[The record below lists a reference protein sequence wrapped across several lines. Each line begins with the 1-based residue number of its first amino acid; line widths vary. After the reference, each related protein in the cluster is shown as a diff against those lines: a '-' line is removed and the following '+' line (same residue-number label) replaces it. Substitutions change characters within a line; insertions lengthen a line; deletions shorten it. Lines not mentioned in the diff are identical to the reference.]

1 MALSHFIKDT
11 NANMLHKLILTQ
23 LIEKAF
29 NHYLGLKQADK
40 LPAQLVG
47 HTLGIQLKGLNLT
60 FYCVFNTHKVHINQ
74 DCIDTPTLM
83 IAAPPFTLLK
93 MAMSTDTSEAL
104 QEPQLQ
110 LTGDA
115 TIALTLKQYLD
126 HLDIDWEQLLS
137 RILGYTLANK
147 ACQAAQQL
155 KSTSQQQ
162 RQSLQQNLRDY
173 IQYEISLTPSP
184 ETLED
189 FYQQIDELKME
200 TDLSVSRVDH
210 LQQKLKNR
218 RR

>member
-1 MALSHFIKDT
+1 
-11 NANMLHKLILTQ
+11 MLHKLILTQ
-23 LIEKAF
+23 LIEKSF

-47 HTLGIQLKGLNLT
+47 HTLGIELKGLNLT
-60 FYCVFNTHKVHINQ
+60 FYCVFNAHKVHINQ
-74 DCIDTPTLM
+74 DCIYTPTLM

-104 QEPQLQ
+104 QEPELQ

-115 TIALTLKQYLD
+115 TLALTLKQYLD
-126 HLDIDWEQLLS
+126 SLAIDWEYLLS
-137 RILGYTLANK
+137 SILGQTLAHK
-147 ACQAAQQL
+147 ATQAASQFKQ
-155 KSTSQQQ
+155 TSQQQ
-162 RQSLQQNLRDY
+162 KQSLQHNLRDY

-189 FYQQIDELKME
+189 FYQQVDELKME
-200 TDLSVSRVDH
+200 TDLSESRLQH